1 MFMRFE
7 MSFGVM
13 FAAFDFAVR
22 WACTGSSRESSFLVP
37 ATRLER
43 KRVLVLETT
52 RRRSGLTQHVCS
64 SAAPTHAQFAHLH

>member
-1 MFMRFE
+1 MWIRGASRIAALMRAQ
-7 MSFGVM
+7 V
-13 FAAFDFAVR
+13 D
-22 WACTGSSRESSFLVP
+22 
-37 ATRLER
+37 RLEAERDADRPGHGAGAER